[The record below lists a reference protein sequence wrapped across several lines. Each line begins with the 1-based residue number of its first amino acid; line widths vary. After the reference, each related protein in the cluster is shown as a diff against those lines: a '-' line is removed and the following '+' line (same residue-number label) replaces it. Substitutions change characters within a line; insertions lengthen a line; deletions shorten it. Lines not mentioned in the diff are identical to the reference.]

1 MLRDLVKE
9 VHTEAE
15 NSPFAKLLMSGD
27 ISKKQYAHY
36 LYQQEPMYHALEKRA
51 DELDLLKD
59 IPNIKRGL
67 KITADFHNLQI
78 AEPFELFQSTK
89 EYCTYVSKISQQ
101 QCWAHIYVRHFGDMY
116 GGNMIRKLVPGEAT
130 MYEFE
135 DKGKLISYVRE
146 RLNTDMENEAKQVFK
161 YAITLFKELED
172 VYGLG

>member
-15 NSPFAKLLMSGD
+15 NSPFAQLLMSGD
-27 ISKKQYAHY
+27 ISKEQYAHY
-36 LYQQEPMYHALEKRA
+36 LYQQEPMYLALEKRA

-67 KITADFHNLQI
+67 KITADFLNLEI
-78 AEPFELFQSTK
+78 ADPFELFQSTK

-116 GGNMIRKLVPGEAT
+116 GGNMIRKLVPGSAT

-135 DKGKLISYVRE
+135 DKGKLITYVRDK
-146 RLNTDMENEAKQVFK
+146 LTKDMESEAKQVFK